1 MANAVA
7 RPVFAFGEAYKALP
21 SPDGVSALAPQ
32 GGNEDAEAEGQAYKK
47 PRTHGAV
54 SGDVAFQHPQAAAA
68 GPNSTM
74 ELALPTWEELEE
86 L

>member
-21 SPDGVSALAPQ
+21 SPDRVSALAPQ
-32 GGNEDAEAEGQAYKK
+32 GGGEDAEAEGQAYKK
-47 PRTHGAV
+47 PRTDGAV
-54 SGDVAFQHPQAAAA
+54 NGAA
-68 GPNSTM
+68 GGTNSIL